1 MKRILLTGANGQL
14 GFELR
19 RTLATLGEVVAV
31 DRQALDLSRGVAIAA
46 TVARSEPSLIVNA
59 AAYTAV
65 DRAEHEQE
73 LARQINAEAPALL
86 AEQAA
91 HLGIPIIHYST
102 DYVSAGNASEPM
114 TEDVAAQPLNV
125 YGQTKLEGEQ
135 AIAASG
141 GEHLIFRTSWVYGA
155 RGSNFLLTVLR
166 LARERDALRVVDDQ
180 LGAPT
185 WCRALAEATAQV
197 VAQLWAPAAPRR
209 FADVSGLYHL
219 SAAGE
224 TSWHGFAQ
232 TILDR
237 VPESEALRCRHVS
250 PIASSDYPTA
260 AERPRYSVLDNAKFR
275 NTFGF
280 SLPDWRVQLGLV
292 MEELFGEA

>member
-1 MKRILLTGANGQL
+1 MKRILLTGARGQL
-14 GFELR
+14 GYELR
-19 RTLATLGEVVAV
+19 RALATMGEVIAL
-31 DRQALDLSRGVAIAA
+31 DRQALDLSRGAAIAA

-65 DRAEHEQE
+65 DRAEQE
-73 LARQINAEAPALL
+73 PDLARQINAQAPALL

-91 HLGIPIIHYST
+91 HLGVPIIHYST
-102 DYVSAGNASEPM
+102 DYVSGGDAREPM
-114 TEDVAAQPLNV
+114 TEDVAVQPLNV

-141 GEHLIFRTSWVYGA
+141 AEHLILRTSWVYGA

-166 LARERDALRVVDDQ
+166 LARERDELRVVDDQ

-232 TILDR
+232 AILDR
-237 VPESEALRCRHVS
+237 VPESDVLRCRHVT
-250 PIASSDYPTA
+250 PIPSSEYPTA
-260 AERPRYSVLDNAKFR
+260 AERPRYSVLDNRKFR

-280 SLPDWRVQLGLV
+280 DLPDWRVQLGLV
-292 MEELFGEA
+292 MDEIYG